1 MSEVFYRKWRPKMLG
16 DVVGQD
22 PVTQTLRQAVSQGRV
37 AHAYLFCGSRGT
49 GKTSTARILAK
60 AVNCLAP
67 VDGEPDNQCSICQ
80 SINEGRA
87 LDLIEIDAASNRG
100 IDDIRNLSDKIRFSP
115 NEAKYKVY
123 IIDEVHMLTEPAFNA
138 LLKTLEEPP
147 AHAIF
152 ILATTEAH
160 KVPLTI
166 ISRCQRFDFR
176 RIPLEGMVDKLAM
189 IAEAEGAEISL
200 EALRLIGR
208 NSNGGLR
215 DAENLLEQVVVS
227 YDPPITEENV
237 RNLLGLGG
245 DEMALV
251 LVEHIVGKAI
261 AEGISAINQ
270 VAYEGNDIRQLHRGV
285 VEYLRAVLLLR
296 TKAGTDLG
304 YADEVLARLEAIASK
319 ADLAHL
325 VVSLKLFAGADLRR
339 DSSSPL
345 PLELAMVESASEP
358 APPVQAAQ
366 VAQVVQQQEQRPVAA
381 APRPNVEPQRAAP
394 APRQAAPYAPQ
405 PGRPAASATPQSAPV
420 PEPAFANAGDVP
432 SEPAARLDF
441 QWRDITQS
449 LRHVGVKFKL
459 GGLLNVCKEREVVD
473 GTIILKFTHKSN
485 MERMQQELE
494 NAECRRTFNDVIA
507 KAMDKSYEVRLTVL
521 TVNGGSVT
529 QSTSQKSPLVRA
541 AQAMGARVLADN
553 EEKFHDESQNDEAG
567 PGPSEADGQD
577 AAGAGRGDG

>member
-16 DVVGQD
+16 DVVGQE

-60 AVNCLAP
+60 AVNCLLP
-67 VDGEPDNQCSICQ
+67 VDGEPDNQCSMCQ

-115 NEAKYKVY
+115 NEAKFKVY

-176 RIPLEGMVDKLAM
+176 RIPLDRMVDKLAM
-189 IAEAEGAEISL
+189 IVEAEGAEISP
-200 EALRLIGR
+200 EALRLISR

-237 RNLLGLGG
+237 RDLLGLGG
-245 DEMALV
+245 DGMALI

-270 VAYEGNDIRQLHRGV
+270 VAHEGNDIRQLNRGV
-285 VEYLRAVLLLR
+285 VEYLRAVLLLKTR
-296 TKAGTDLG
+296 AGTDLG
-304 YADEVLARLEAIASK
+304 YSDEVLAKLEAIAAK

-358 APPVQAAQ
+358 APVVQA
-366 VAQVVQQQEQRPVAA
+366 VQQPAQRPTAA
-381 APRPNVEPQRAAP
+381 ASRPNVAPQGP
-394 APRQAAPYAPQ
+394 APTPRQPVTYTPQ
-405 PGRPAASATPQSAPV
+405 PSRPTPSVPQKLDPV
-420 PEPAFANAGDVP
+420 PEPAFANTGDVP
-432 SEPAARLDF
+432 TEPAARLDF

-449 LRHVGVKFKL
+449 LRHVGAKFKL

-473 GTIILKFTHKSN
+473 GTIVLKFTHRSN

-494 NAECRRTFNDVIA
+494 NPECRRTFNDVIA
-507 KAMDKSYEVRLTVL
+507 KAMDKNYEVRLTVL
-521 TVNGGSVT
+521 TVNGGSAM
-529 QSTSQKSPLVRA
+529 QSASQKSPLVRA

-553 EEKFHDESQNDEAG
+553 EEKFYDESQNDEAG
-567 PGPSEADGQD
+567 PRASKADGQD
-577 AAGAGRGDG
+577 AGGAGRGDG